1 MIDWTRASKAELDT
15 IGNALALYE
24 RALERQANDH
34 ANHAVRDNA
43 TWRLHVIEQL
53 LAQIDAR

>member
-1 MIDWTRASKAELDT
+1 
-15 IGNALALYE
+15 LYE